1 MNEIQA
7 LCSVLLTVLSA
18 LYLYTG
24 IYVAVGFFTTKRFPK
39 AKKQHKYGIVIAARN
54 ESAVIG
60 DLIVSIRSQT
70 YPGHLITPFV
80 VADNCTDNTAEIAR
94 GCGAVVYERSDP
106 DHRTKGYALQ
116 YLFEQIRRD
125 YGIEAFDGYVILDA
139 DNLLKQ
145 DYIEKMNNA
154 FDSGEKIIASYRNT
168 RNLQDGCIAA
178 SYAIHWMRTIRLE
191 HRARSRFGLAGRLQ
205 GTGMMFSNELV
216 RDGWN
221 YTMLTEDRSFCA
233 DAVVKGYS
241 ISYQNEAEFFDEQ
254 PTDLSIAMRQR
265 IRWAKG
271 HLQAFAAYGPSLF
284 RHIFTAKGWKLKF
297 MSFDMF
303 LIALPSSLIR
313 VVLHLIQGMMGL
325 LIWIIAAGG
334 APRPGE
340 LQAAAAAALGAVLL
354 DYLRQ
359 TAMAA
364 YVLFMERS
372 HLQQIT
378 PGQKIRYCLTFFL
391 FDAIGTLSVCIAAVT
406 RVEWK
411 PIPHHGSG
419 MKSNRSPQRSSHAA

>member
-1 MNEIQA
+1 MNEVQA
-7 LCSVLLTVLSA
+7 LCGVLLTILSA

-24 IYVAVGFFTTKRFPK
+24 IYIAVGFFTTKRFPK
-39 AKKQHKYGIVIAARN
+39 AQRLHRYGIVIAARN
-54 ESAVIG
+54 ESSVIG
-60 DLIVSIRSQT
+60 DLLESIKAQT
-70 YPGHLITPFV
+70 YPGHLITAFV

-94 GCGAVVYERSDP
+94 ACGAVVYERFDP
-106 DHRTKGYALQ
+106 DHRTKGYALR

-125 YGIEAFDGYVILDA
+125 YGIEAFEGYVILDA
-139 DNLLKQ
+139 DNILKQ

-168 RNLQDGCIAA
+168 RNLGAGCIAA

-191 HRARSRFGLAGRLQ
+191 HRARSRLGLAGRLQ

-233 DAVVKGYS
+233 DAVVQGYS

-254 PTDLSIAMRQR
+254 PTSLPIAMRQR

-271 HLQAFAAYGPSLF
+271 HLQAFTCYGPKLF
-284 RHIFTAKGWKLKF
+284 RHIFTAKGWKMKF
-297 MSFDMF
+297 MSYDMF
-303 LIALPSSLIR
+303 LITLPLSLIH
-313 VVLHLIQGMMGL
+313 VILYLIQGMIGL
-325 LIWIIAAGG
+325 LSWLLASGG
-334 APRPGE
+334 ASRPGQ
-340 LQAAAAAALGAVLL
+340 LQAAAAAALGALLL

-378 PGQKIRYCLTFFL
+378 LPQKIWYCLTFFL

-411 PIPHHGSG
+411 PIPHHGCG
-419 MKSNRSPQRSSHAA
+419 TKSDHGVPRSSEAA